1 MAVALSTP
9 GTSNLIELF
18 TLNDSTGR
26 LDNYRKI
33 DLKEPNGQVYGIEF
47 SPGGNKVFATVKG
60 SPSPSQIFE
69 YFLDSLERPFFK
81 QRIQQP
87 VELGALQLGPDSK
100 IYTAINGS
108 GTLGTILASDDTTQ
122 LSTYNPAGF
131 ALLPATNSRLGLP
144 NFIQIQSNAFGG
156 PGFEFAGICFGDS
169 TRFAGTATDAIDKFQ
184 WFLVMAVQHRGC
196 ARSFVCCARIVHR
209 IHATY

>member
-1 MAVALSTP
+1 MLLFSKSTERVTSNGRWLIVHEYGNNVFRSYPIHRQGIGQPVYSEAGSDHTFKAQQNGEGYMKIGPRNNVAVALSTP

-33 DLKEPNGQVYGIEF
+33 DLNEPNGQVYGIEF

-81 QRIQQP
+81 QRIQQT
-87 VELGALQLGPDSK
+87 VELGALQLGPDGQ

-108 GTLGTILASDDTTQ
+108 GTLGTIQA
-122 LSTYNPAGF
+122 AG
-131 ALLPATNSRLGLP
+131 
-144 NFIQIQSNAFGG
+144 
-156 PGFEFAGICFGDS
+156 
-169 TRFAGTATDAIDKFQ
+169 
-184 WFLVMAVQHRGC
+184 
-196 ARSFVCCARIVHR
+196 
-209 IHATY
+209 